1 MQIMKKRMLFIASM
15 PSEKFH
21 FDGERNKSGDVF
33 SCLEQMNFD
42 IDVIDYTK
50 NKYLQTI
57 RLVWKAMF
65 KKYDVIFVSKCV
77 VGGTIAL
84 HQILKFGKK
93 INRKNI
99 YFYLIGN
106 GFEGFDDK
114 KYYKDDL
121 KKCQAVIVESSDVV
135 KSLAEH
141 GIVKTHIFP
150 CVKKE
155 YVLKPTQKDY
165 SKDEPLKLIF
175 FSRVIKDKGV
185 LDAIEAVK
193 ILNKDEIKFT
203 LDIAGGYPEEDP
215 AHKIA
220 EEEAKKFSFITYFG
234 KTFHIS
240 GIESYKRLQQ
250 YDIHMFPSHFFQ
262 ECAPGSILDMFIAG
276 VPTLSS
282 LFPNALNVMNERNSY
297 FFEFNKFDDLV
308 AKLDYIYAHKEELN
322 AKRIESNKEA
332 QKYFP
337 ATFIKFVEGLFN
349 KENV

>member
-1 MQIMKKRMLFIASM
+1 MKKRMLFIASM

-33 SCLEQMNFD
+33 SCLKQMNFD
-42 IDVIDYTK
+42 IDIIDYTK

-57 RLVWKAMF
+57 KLVWKSMF
-65 KKYDVIFVSKCV
+65 KKYDIIFISKCV

-84 HQILKFGKK
+84 HQILKFGKRS
-93 INRKNI
+93 NHKNI

-121 KKCQAVIVESSDVV
+121 KECQAVIVESLDVV
-135 KSLAEH
+135 KSLAEN
-141 GIVKTHIFP
+141 GITKTHIFP

-155 YVLKPTQKDY
+155 YILNPTQKDY
-165 SKDEPLKLIF
+165 STNEPLKLIF

-193 ILNKDEIKFT
+193 KLNQDKIKFT
-203 LDIAGGYPEEDP
+203 LDIAGGYPEEDY

-220 EEEAKKFSFITYFG
+220 EEEATKHSFITYFG

-240 GIESYKRLQQ
+240 GIESYERLQQ
-250 YDIHMFPSHFFQ
+250 YDLHIFPSHFFQ

-297 FFEFNKFDDLV
+297 FFEFNNFDDLV
-308 AKLDYIYAHKEELN
+308 AKLDYVYTHKEELN
-322 AKRIESNKEA
+322 SKRIESNKEA

-337 ATFIKFVEGLFN
+337 ATFIKFVENLFN